1 MGPAVVQ
8 YRFERLP
15 SAFRYFPRAVFGRAA
30 RSCRTGRSCPRL
42 EGRVVTVRA
51 NRRHLARY
59 RDVCGF
65 ADDGCLPITY
75 PHVLAMPLQFAILT
89 HPRFV
94 VRLMGL
100 VHIAND
106 IQQSRPLPDPG
117 RFELRSWI
125 EGHRDVDRGHEFDL
139 YHVGRGRA
147 GDRLAREVDPARTA
161 RRRAASRPSRGARQ
175 ALRYEMPPEGSQPE
189 TGDIAVPRAMGRRY
203 GWLSGDLNPIH
214 LGDRG
219 AKLFGFERAVAHG
232 MWSMA
237 RSLGGARR
245 GGARAARAGAGRVQV
260 PALHAGRHAPRALG
274 ERRPACLRAEGLRER
289 PPAPRRLRAAMADP
303 IGRVA
308 DPQAP
313 ARATRARNARSAS
326 RSPISSC

>member
-15 SAFRYFPRAVFGRAA
+15 SAFRYFPRAVFGT
-30 RSCRTGRSCPRL
+30 RSALVPDGEVVPRL

-59 RDVCGF
+59 RDLCGF

-100 VHIAND
+100 VHVAND
-106 IQQSRPLPDPG
+106 IQQSRPLPDAGPL
-117 RFELRSWI
+117 ELRSWI

-139 YHVGRGRA
+139 YTAVEDGQGTA
-147 GDRLAREVDPARTA
+147 WIEKSTLLA
-161 RRRAASRPSRGARQ
+161 RRAASGKSPVRGARQ
-175 ALRYEMPPEGSQPE
+175 ALRYEVPPEGSQPE
-189 TGDIAVPRAMGRRY
+189 TVAIAVPRAMGRRY

-219 AKLFGFERAVAHG
+219 AKLFGFDRAVAHG

-237 RSLGGARR
+237 RSLA
-245 GGARAARAGAGRVQV
+245 
-260 PALHAGRHAPRALG
+260 ALG
-274 ERRPACLRAEGLRER
+274 AAALAPPVQALVEFKFPLFMPGDTRLEHWASDGRRVFVLKDSGSGR
-289 PPAPRRLRAAMADP
+289 PHLA
-303 IGRVA
+303 GS
-308 DPQAP
+308 
-313 ARATRARNARSAS
+313 ARHG
-326 RSPISSC
+326 

>member
-15 SAFRYFPRAVFGRAA
+15 SAFRYFPRAVFGRRCALVPD
-30 RSCRTGRSCPRL
+30 GEVVPRL
-42 EGRVVTVRA
+42 EGRVEAVRA
-51 NRRHLARY
+51 NRRHLDRY

-65 ADDGCLPITY
+65 ADDGCLPLTY

-106 IQQSRPLPDPG
+106 IHQIRPLPASA
-117 RFELRSWI
+117 RLELRSWI

-139 YHVGRGRA
+139 FTSAEDGHGTA
-147 GDRLAREVDPARTA
+147 WLEKSTLLARRSAGGKPVL
-161 RRRAASRPSRGARQ
+161 RGARQ
-175 ALRYEMPPEGSQPE
+175 ALRYEKPPAGSQP
-189 TGDIAVPRAMGRRY
+189 GIADIPVPRALGRRY

-219 AKLFGFERAVAHG
+219 ARLFGFERAVAHG

-237 RSLGGARR
+237 RSLAVLG
-245 GGARAARAGAGRVQV
+245 RAALAPPV
-260 PALHAGRHAPRALG
+260 HATVEFKFPLFMPGQTRLEHWASG
-274 ERRPACLRAEGLRER
+274 ERRVFVLKDSTSGR
-289 PPAPRRLRAAMADP
+289 PHLA
-303 IGRVA
+303 GS
-308 DPQAP
+308 
-313 ARATRARNARSAS
+313 AR
-326 RSPISSC
+326 PG